1 MKKYPEKLHKN
12 ALQNMELKLVPRHTI
27 ATFTC
32 LAEDKD
38 EDDKVKKL
46 LTA

>member
-12 ALQNMELKLVPRHTI
+12 ALQNMELKLIPRPTI
-27 ATFTC
+27 ATFTS

-38 EDDKVKKL
+38 EDYKEKKL